1 MTISAGTVE
10 EFTAKLG
17 WEIETSA
24 LSTFQK
30 QAAGLKNTMRSTFY
44 GGVAAVTALGA
55 AIWKVSSAF
64 SVIEDAEAS
73 FTPLLGSAERAT
85 NLVER
90 LNQMAARTPF
100 EFQNL
105 AASANQILPIMNG
118 NIEKT
123 IDTVQ
128 MLGDVSG
135 GNALRMQSV
144 ARGYARVLMIGK
156 SNREALNIIS
166 EAQVPIYDQ
175 LTKVLGFGS
184 NEKMFAALS
193 AGKISA
199 EDLTKTFRTMT
210 SEGGIYF
217 KGMEIASKT
226 LSGKISTLR
235 DDITM
240 ALAEV
245 GKELSPVLKELV
257 DDMSGGAGSVREWA
271 RANGELIRSGFKDFV
286 SDIRDIFKTLVSM
299 GRGIKDL
306 VKYFGGLNNS
316 LKIAAGLFV
325 AVKLSPF
332 LSALEGVVRTAPSA
346 GAAIKAMTGGA
357 NLAGITKWGS
367 IIGAAW
373 LALDDINTFSKGG
386 RSLIGDKL
394 VRPINDAIGAMYQLN
409 AVQKQTALDMALQWT
424 FQGKGF
430 FGTMADNFIGG
441 LKLIG
446 QGIEGIGNFINSN
459 LLNIW
464 NFFRA
469 IVNNVVAIPGRMAEG
484 VASMFSFGDYQTD
497 RSGNKI
503 YAGKQK
509 SAFEFL
515 NPFGNND
522 YRLENRK
529 DANRSGLDAGLL
541 GGDFKKRAGALRVA
555 IAPPRIQ
562 TEASPNYSWSIPLT
576 INALNAG
583 SSAEQI
589 AKIAVRE
596 IEKAIRRSRD
606 DMVK

>member
-1 MTISAGTVE
+1 MSGGTVE

-24 LSTFQK
+24 LRTFQQ
-30 QAAGLKNTMRSTFY
+30 QAASLRGDLRNTFY

-55 AIWKVSSAF
+55 AIWKVSSSF
-64 SVIEDAEAS
+64 SIIEDAEAS
-73 FTPLLGSAERAT
+73 FTPLLGSVERAT
-85 NLVER
+85 VLVEQ
-90 LNQMAARTPF
+90 LNLLASKTPF
-100 EFQNL
+100 EFRDL
-105 AASANQILPIMNG
+105 AAGANQMLPIMNG
-118 NIEKT
+118 NIG
-123 IDTVQ
+123 DTVASIK

-135 GNALRMQSV
+135 GNAQRMQSII
-144 ARGYARVLMIGK
+144 RGYTRGMMMGVLNK
-156 SNREALNIIS
+156 ETLNIIS

-175 LTKVLGFGS
+175 LTKVLGYS
-184 NEKMFAALS
+184 SKSKMFAALT

-199 EDLTKTFRTMT
+199 EDLTKTFQAMT
-210 SEGGIYF
+210 SKGGIYF
-217 KGMEIASKT
+217 NGMEIASRT

-235 DDITM
+235 DDINM

-245 GKELSPVLKELV
+245 GKQLSPTLKELA
-257 DDMSGGAGSVREWA
+257 DDLSGGAGSVREWA
-271 RANGELIRSGFKDFV
+271 KANGELIRSGFKEFV
-286 SDIRDIFKTLVSM
+286 KDIRDIFKTLVNM

-357 NLAGITKWGS
+357 NLAGMTKWGA
-367 IIGAAW
+367 IIGAVW
-373 LALDDINTFSKGG
+373 LALDDIQTFSKGG
-386 RSLIGDKL
+386 DSAIGRYL
-394 VRPINDAIGAMYQLN
+394 VKPINDAIGAMYNLN

-446 QGIEGIGNFINSN
+446 EGINAVGNFINAHLS
-459 LLNIW
+459 NIW
-464 NFFRA
+464 NFFAA
-469 IVNNVVAIPGRMAEG
+469 IINDVIAIPGKMAEG

-497 RSGNKI
+497 RNGNKV
-503 YAGKQK
+503 YSGKQK

-515 NPFGNND
+515 NPFSDND
-522 YRLENRK
+522 YQLANRK
-529 DANRSGLDAGLL
+529 DRNRSGFEAGLAQ
-541 GGDFKKRAGALRVA
+541 GDFKKRAGSIRGSLSTPV
-555 IAPPRIQ
+555 Q
-562 TEASPNYSWSIPLT
+562 KTESVSNYAWSIPLT
-576 INALNAG
+576 INVPN
-583 SSAEQI
+583 SSASADQI
-589 AKIAVRE
+589 AKVVVKE
-596 IEKAIRRSRD
+596 MDKAIRRSRD